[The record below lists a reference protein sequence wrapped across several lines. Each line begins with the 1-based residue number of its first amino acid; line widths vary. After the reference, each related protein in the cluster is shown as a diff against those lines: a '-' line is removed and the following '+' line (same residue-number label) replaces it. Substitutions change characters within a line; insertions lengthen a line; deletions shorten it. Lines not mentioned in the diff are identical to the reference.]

1 MTLNPH
7 ISFGGQCEA
16 AFNFYERCLGGKI
29 LTMLRWGSSPMAK
42 EVPPEWHE
50 KICHA
55 TLSVGANVLAGADV
69 LAEQYERPSGFQV
82 LLGIDDP
89 EDAERIFHA
98 LADNGTVRMPMQET
112 FWSARFGVLV
122 DQFGVPWE
130 INSEQAPSRGSALGT
145 GPQVAR
151 S

>member
-1 MTLNPH
+1 MRLNPH

-16 AFNFYERCLGGKI
+16 AFHFYERCLGGKI
-29 LTMLRWGSSPMAK
+29 VTMLTWGNSPMAT

-55 TLSVGANVLAGADV
+55 TLTVGASELAGAD
-69 LAEQYERPSGFQV
+69 APPEQYERLRGFQV

-89 EDAERIFHA
+89 VDAERIFQA
-98 LADNGTVRMPMQET
+98 LAQNGTVQMPMQKT
-112 FWSARFGVLV
+112 FWATRFGVLI

-130 INSEQAPSRGSALGT
+130 INCEQAH
-145 GPQVAR
+145 
-151 S
+151 